1 MHEWAAHEPGSEHDT
16 EYELSQNDANFRLHT
31 VTNTE
36 LLDGLRSAENR
47 IVWQQ
52 FVDRYRPMVERYAMR
67 MGLSAADAQ
76 DAAQQSLIE
85 FCTAY
90 QNNKYDR
97 AQGRLRG
104 WLFGIARNQIRN
116 LGRKNIRKGRQVVD
130 ETNATGFFDRVPD
143 EADQEKTWNKEW
155 RRGVLREC
163 LQEIRRSVDEKTVTA
178 FELFAWQ
185 GWSASA
191 VAEHLD
197 MSPNAVFIA
206 KHRILRRI
214 REMQAEMEDVW

>member
-1 MHEWAAHEPGSEHDT
+1 MEDGNKD
-16 EYELSQNDANFRLHT
+16 FRLNT

-36 LLDGLRSAENR
+36 LLDGLRNAGNR

-67 MGLSAADAQ
+67 MGLVAADAQ
-76 DAAQQSLIE
+76 DAAQQAMIA

-90 QNNKYDR
+90 QEGKYDR
-97 AQGRLRG
+97 EQGRLRG

-116 LGRKNIRKGRQVVD
+116 LGRKNVRKGRQVVD
-130 ETNATGFFDRVPD
+130 ETNATAFFDRVPD
-143 EADQEKTWNKEW
+143 EADQEKVWDEEW
-155 RRGVLREC
+155 RQGVLREC
-163 LQEIRRSVDEKTVTA
+163 LDEIRRSVDEKSVTA

-185 GWSASA
+185 GWSAND

-197 MSPNAVFIA
+197 MTPNAVFIA

-214 REMQAEMEDVW
+214 REMQSEMEDVW